1 MDKHILVE
9 IISFDPETIYRCMYC
24 ETVWEE
30 QAAYHSV
37 RLEDLV
43 ANQPGVSAQELQEI
57 SLWAANLL
65 REYGDQLIL
74 RVIDATSMEGVAKS
88 IQYHIEYYPSVIIN
102 RHKQF
107 SEHDLDLAGEE
118 IARRVEEMQAECVEC

>member
-9 IISFDPETIYRCMYC
+9 IIAFDPETIYRCMYC

-30 QAAYHSV
+30 KAAAHSV

-43 ANQPGVSAQELQEI
+43 ASQPGVQGQAYQEI
-57 SLWAANLL
+57 SIWAANLL
-65 REYGDQLIL
+65 RDYGDRIIL

-88 IQYHIEYYPSVIIN
+88 IQYDINYYPAVIVN
-102 RHKQF
+102 RQMQF
-107 SEHDLDLAGEE
+107 PEHDLDLAGEA
-118 IARRVEEMQAECVEC
+118 IDRLVEAMQEECVEC